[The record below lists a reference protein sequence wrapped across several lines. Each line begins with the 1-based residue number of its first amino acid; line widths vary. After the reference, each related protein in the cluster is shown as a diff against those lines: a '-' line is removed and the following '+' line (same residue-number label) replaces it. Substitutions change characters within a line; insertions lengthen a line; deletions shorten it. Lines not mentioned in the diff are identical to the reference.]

1 MSASSSI
8 SSSSWRWARLY
19 RFCTHTIGA
28 IACASATCSAVAL
41 LTPRCRIRPCRWSST
56 SVSNGSASEPGW
68 GPSASPSRRLTR
80 SSTSRPRFSRF
91 SWTARRRSSGS
102 RAGGQP
108 PCWSRVG
115 ADLGHDVQ
123 RFGVGVQRFT
133 DQLVGDVWPVGVAGV
148 DVGDAEVD
156 GLAQDGERAVVVG
169 GRPHDPGAGEL
180 HGAVAEPGDGQVAQR
195 PGAAGK
201 GTWRCSA
208 HTSVFRVELGV
219 LVPDGSCFTMER

>member
-1 MSASSSI
+1 M
-8 SSSSWRWARLY
+8 
-19 RFCTHTIGA
+19 FCTHTIGA

-41 LTPRCRIRPCRWSST
+41 LTPRCRIRPCCWSST

-68 GPSASPSRRLTR
+68 GPWALPSRRLTR
-80 SSTSRPRFSRF
+80 SSTSRPRCLEILVDGAAQVFGLPGRGP
-91 SWTARRRSSGS
+91 AALRV
-102 RAGGQP
+102 AG
-108 PCWSRVG
+108 R

-123 RFGVGVQRFT
+123 RFGVWVQRLA
-133 DQLVGDVWPVGVAGV
+133 DQLVGDARPVGVAGV

-156 GLAQDGERAVVVG
+156 GLAQDRECAVAVG

-201 GTWRCSA
+201 RRGGALILC
-208 HTSVFRVELGV
+208 L
-219 LVPDGSCFTMER
+219 SC